1 LKRRSSRQKNRPKT
15 EDSGDIDYPG
25 EFELI
30 DRTNFAQLIRE
41 AMMTET
47 TPTVPEP
54 LQDCPDL
61 KSETVNEFDFDDGP
75 LALGTAISPYPSA
88 KQGPV
93 SGDGAPPDFNLDGD
107 AKPKKKEK
115 AKEKTKEKGKE
126 KAKAVATEVTTTK
139 TKTTHEVVYNADD
152 QKDEEVLAPA
162 PQVVES
168 AI

>member
-1 LKRRSSRQKNRPKT
+1 MDQLLFLVQISRLKGKVLRVYNWYLLFEISSSLT
-15 EDSGDIDYPG
+15 IG
-25 EFELI
+25 FCL
-30 DRTNFAQLIRE
+30 
-41 AMMTET
+41 
-47 TPTVPEP
+47 
-54 LQDCPDL
+54 
-61 KSETVNEFDFDDGP
+61 
-75 LALGTAISPYPSA
+75 
-88 KQGPV
+88 
-93 SGDGAPPDFNLDGD
+93 GD